1 MSFDE
6 KVPQQYD
13 MAIKLSQLETENN
26 VVNMGMK
33 FLEQTPEFYQVHVKR
48 SSNLLTKIL
57 EKSLLQV
64 EFYMDNDVI

>member
-1 MSFDE
+1 
-6 KVPQQYD
+6 

-33 FLEQTPEFYQVHVKR
+33 YLEQTPEFFQVHVKR
-48 SSNLLTKIL
+48 SSTLLTKIL